1 MHLVTFERSDAR
13 TTQNDTGALGDAAM
27 GFESLEPVRPGS
39 RRLGAILPAGTYAGR
54 VVDLNR
60 ALAIK
65 LAYDDVGAPEVEAN
79 SLVPSDML
87 SFLRLGPSALKA
99 AKTALDFAIETL
111 DCYNAPDFLRAGAV
125 EPADHLKLCAPL
137 PRPGKIIGTS
147 NEGIA
152 PDAADSEDSATPRLF
167 LKAPSAVIGPDD
179 EILLPADANR
189 VCFQGA
195 LAAVIGVRTRNV
207 AVAEA
212 LDRVAGYCA
221 ANDVNSPDLEDE
233 SVARSCDTFAPLG
246 PWLVTTDE
254 VPDPADLGFRC
265 VVSGDVVQLSRTKEM
280 RFSIAQII
288 ARASTIMALEAG
300 DVVMVG
306 APSGVEVS
314 GERQRWLRDGD
325 FVEVEVESLGRL
337 RNYVTSAKSG

>member
-1 MHLVTFERSDAR
+1 MHLVTFERPNTHNTLD
-13 TTQNDTGALGDAAM
+13 DTGTLGDAAM

-39 RRLGAILPAGTYAGR
+39 RRLGAVLSCGTYTDW

-60 ALAIK
+60 TLAIK

-87 SFLRLGPSALKA
+87 SFLRLGPAALKA
-99 AKTALDFAIETL
+99 AMLALDFAIETL

-125 EPADHLKLCAPL
+125 EPADHLRLCAPL
-137 PRPGKIIGTS
+137 PRPGKIIGVSDEDLTPDTS
-147 NEGIA
+147 NSDESAA
-152 PDAADSEDSATPRLF
+152 PKLF

-179 EILLPADANR
+179 EILLPADVNR

-195 LAAVIGVRTRNV
+195 LAAVIGTQTRNV
-207 AVAEA
+207 AAADA
-212 LDRVAGYCA
+212 LDRVAGYCV
-221 ANDVNSPDLEDE
+221 ANDVKSPGVEDE
-233 SVARSCDTFAPLG
+233 SVGRSCDTFAPLG
-246 PWLVTTDE
+246 PWLVTRDE
-254 VPDPADLGFRC
+254 IPDPADLGFRC

-300 DVVMVG
+300 DVILAG
-306 APSGVEVS
+306 APLGVEAP
-314 GERQRWLRDGD
+314 GERKRWIREGD
-325 FVEVEVESLGRL
+325 LVEVEIESLGRL
-337 RNYVTSAKSG
+337 RNYVTSARSV

>member
-1 MHLVTFERSDAR
+1 MHLVTFERSSAHE
-13 TTQNDTGALGDAAM
+13 TQNDTGALGDGAM

-39 RRLGAILPAGTYAGR
+39 RRLGAVLSVGSYAGW

-87 SFLRLGPSALKA
+87 SFLRLGPAALKA
-99 AKTALDFAIETL
+99 AKMALDFAIETL
-111 DCYNAPDFLRAGAV
+111 DCFNAPDFLRAGAV
-125 EPADHLKLCAPL
+125 EPAGRVKLCAPL
-137 PRPGKIIGTS
+137 PRPGKIIGAS
-147 NEGIA
+147 DEDLCPGA
-152 PDAADSEDSATPRLF
+152 SKSEDSAAPRLF
-167 LKAPSAVIGPDD
+167 LKAPSAVIGPDE
-179 EILLPADANR
+179 EISLPADEHR
-189 VCFQGA
+189 VCFRGA
-195 LAAVIGVRTRNV
+195 LAAVIGERTRNV
-207 AVAEA
+207 AAADA

-233 SVARSCDTFAPLG
+233 SVGRSCDTFAPLG

-254 VPDPADLGFRC
+254 ISDPADLGVRC
-265 VVSGDVVQLSRTKEM
+265 VVSGEVVQLSRAKEM

-288 ARASTIMALEAG
+288 ARAATIMTLEAG
-300 DVVMVG
+300 DVILAG

-314 GERQRWLRDGD
+314 LEQQRWIRDGD
-325 FVEVEVESLGRL
+325 LVEIEVESLGKL
-337 RNYVTSAKSG
+337 RNYVTSARSD

>member
-1 MHLVTFERSDAR
+1 MHLVTFERSSDHNAQDDAG
-13 TTQNDTGALGDAAM
+13 TLGQAAM

-39 RRLGAILPAGTYAGR
+39 RRLGAVLSVGSYAGW

-79 SLVPSDML
+79 SAVPSDML
-87 SFLRLGPSALKA
+87 SFLRLGPTALKT
-99 AKTALDFAIETL
+99 AKMALDFAIETL
-111 DCYNAPDFLRAGAV
+111 DCYNAPDFLRAGVV
-125 EPADHLKLCAPL
+125 EPASRVRLCAPL
-137 PRPGKIIGTS
+137 PRPGKIIGASDEDLT
-147 NEGIA
+147 
-152 PDAADSEDSATPRLF
+152 PDASDSENRAAPGLF

-179 EILLPADANR
+179 EIVLSANARR

-212 LDRVAGYCA
+212 LGCVAGYCA
-221 ANDVNSPDLEDE
+221 ANDVSSLDLEDE
-233 SVARSCDTFAPLG
+233 SVGRSCDTFAPLG
-246 PWLVTTDE
+246 PWLVTADE
-254 VPDPADLGFRC
+254 VPDPGDLGVRA

-288 ARASTIMALEAG
+288 AHASTIMALEAG
-300 DVVMVG
+300 DVILVG
-306 APSGVEVS
+306 APSGAEVAVK
-314 GERQRWLRDGD
+314 QKRWIRDGD
-325 FVEVEVESLGRL
+325 LVEVEVESLGRL
-337 RNYVTSAKSG
+337 RNYVTSARSD

>member
-1 MHLVTFERSDAR
+1 MHLVTFERPNKHMAP
-13 TTQNDTGALGDAAM
+13 NDTGALCDAAM

-39 RRLGAILPAGTYAGR
+39 RRIGAVVSVGTYAGW

-87 SFLRLGPSALKA
+87 SFLRLGPAALKA
-99 AKTALDFAIETL
+99 AKLALDFAIEML

-125 EPADHLKLCAPL
+125 ESADHLRLCAPL
-137 PRPGKIIGTS
+137 PRPGKIIGVSNQDFTSDTS
-147 NEGIA
+147 NS
-152 PDAADSEDSATPRLF
+152 DDSAAPRLF

-179 EILLPADANR
+179 EILLPAGASR
-189 VCFQGA
+189 VCFHGA

-221 ANDVNSPDLEDE
+221 ANDVYSPDLEDG
-233 SVARSCDTFAPLG
+233 SVGRSCDTFAPLG

-254 VPDPADLGFRC
+254 VTDPADLGFRC

-280 RFSIAQII
+280 RFSVAQII

-300 DVVMVG
+300 DVILTG
-306 APSGVEVS
+306 APSGVEVPE
-314 GERQRWLRDGD
+314 ERKRWIREGD
-325 FVEVEVESLGRL
+325 LVEVEIESLGRL
-337 RNYVTSAKSG
+337 RNYVTLARSV

>member
-1 MHLVTFERSDAR
+1 MHLVTFARSSVHKDP
-13 TTQNDTGALGDAAM
+13 NDTGALGDAAM
-27 GFESLEPVRPGS
+27 GFESIEPVRPGS
-39 RRLGAILPAGTYAGR
+39 RRLGAVVSVGEYAGW

-87 SFLRLGPSALKA
+87 SFLRLGPAALKA

-125 EPADHLKLCAPL
+125 EPANRVKLCAPL

-147 NEGIA
+147 NEGMA
-152 PDAADSEDSATPRLF
+152 PDAADSKDSAAPRLF

-179 EILLPADANR
+179 EISLPANARR
-189 VCFQGA
+189 VCFRGT
-195 LAAVIGVRTRNV
+195 LAAVIGSRARNV

-212 LDRVAGYCA
+212 LDCVAGYCA
-221 ANDVNSPDLEDE
+221 ANDVNSTDLEDE
-233 SVARSCDTFAPLG
+233 SIGRSCDTFAPLG

-254 VPDPADLGFRC
+254 IPDSSDLGIRS

-280 RFSIAQII
+280 RFSVAQII
-288 ARASTIMALEAG
+288 AQASTIMALEAG
-300 DVVMVG
+300 DVILVG

-314 GERQRWLRDGD
+314 EDRERWIRDGD
-325 FVEVEVESLGRL
+325 LIEVEVESLGRL
-337 RNYVTSAKSG
+337 RNFVTSAKSA

>member
-1 MHLVTFERSDAR
+1 MHLVTFERSSTHTAP
-13 TTQNDTGALGDAAM
+13 NDTGALCDAAM

-39 RRLGAILPAGTYAGR
+39 RRIGAVVSVGTYAGW

-87 SFLRLGPSALKA
+87 SFLRLGPAALKA
-99 AKTALDFAIETL
+99 AKLALDFAIETL

-125 EPADHLKLCAPL
+125 EPADRVRLCAPV
-137 PRPGKIIGTS
+137 PRPGKIIGASDEDLTPNTS
-147 NEGIA
+147 K
-152 PDAADSEDSATPRLF
+152 SEDSAAPRLF

-179 EILLPADANR
+179 EILLPADARR

-221 ANDVNSPDLEDE
+221 AIDVNSPDLKDE
-233 SVARSCDTFAPLG
+233 SVGRSCDTFAPFG
-246 PWLVTTDE
+246 PWLVTMDE
-254 VPDPADLGFRC
+254 IPDPADLGFRC
-265 VVSGDVVQLSRTKEM
+265 AVSGDVVQLSRTKEM

-288 ARASTIMALEAG
+288 AHASTIMALEAG
-300 DVVMVG
+300 DVILVG
-306 APSGVEVS
+306 APSGAEVAVK
-314 GERQRWLRDGD
+314 QRRWIRDGD
-325 FVEVEVESLGRL
+325 LVEVEVEALGRL
-337 RNYVTSAKSG
+337 RNYVTSAKSD

>member
-1 MHLVTFERSDAR
+1 MHLVTFQRSNAHQFPDEI
-13 TTQNDTGALGDAAM
+13 GALGDAAM

-39 RRLGAILPAGTYAGR
+39 RRLGAILSVGTYAGW

-87 SFLRLGPSALKA
+87 SFLRLGPAALRP

-111 DCYNAPDFLRAGAV
+111 DCYNAPDFLRSGAV
-125 EPADHLKLCAPL
+125 EPAGRVRLCAPL
-137 PRPGKIIGTS
+137 PRPGKIIGASGEECTTEAS
-147 NEGIA
+147 D
-152 PDAADSEDSATPRLF
+152 PKDAAAPRLF
-167 LKAPSAVIGPDD
+167 LKAPSAVIGPED
-179 EILLPADANR
+179 EISLPADTR
-189 VCFQGA
+189 VCFRGA

-207 AVAEA
+207 TAAEA

-233 SVARSCDTFAPLG
+233 SVGRSCDTFAPLG

-254 VPDPADLGFRC
+254 ATDPGDLGIRA

-280 RFSIAQII
+280 RFSIAQTI
-288 ARASTIMALEAG
+288 AHASTIMALEAG
-300 DVVMVG
+300 DMVMVD
-306 APSGVEVS
+306 APSGVELS
-314 GERQRWLRDGD
+314 GERERWIRDGD
-325 FVEVEVESLGRL
+325 IVEVEVESLGRL
-337 RNYVTSAKSG
+337 RNHVVSARSS